1 VTFDF
6 LHRGARHRDSLDVL
20 MAAEDKLGALKVQWD
35 KNDPDDLPPE
45 KVAIPAYERG
55 NVVKLLL
62 EHGALRVAAQR
73 DVVEALRRRRQSQ
86 LADQVDVDSR
96 AVRKLLDWLEE
107 ESRGV
112 QPVSLGA
119 ARVVADYAGKLL
131 GFFGPD
137 ELLERRVLL
146 SQVRQILGRHSSSGL
161 RSEHFID
168 RHAPV
173 HPAPEPQGFKVAR
186 PLLWLRARWDRL
198 RGFPWAENSPFGDPK
213 LDRRY
218 GVKE

>member
-6 LHRGARHRDSLDVL
+6 LHRGAKYRDSLDVL
-20 MAAEDKLGALKVQWD
+20 MAAEDMLGDLRFQWD
-35 KNDPDDLPPE
+35 RNDPDNLPPE

-55 NVVKLLL
+55 TIVKLLL
-62 EHGALRVAAQR
+62 EHGALWTAAQR
-73 DVVEALRRRRQSQ
+73 DVVLALRRRRQPR
-86 LADQVDVDSR
+86 LADQVDFHSH
-96 AVRKLLDWLEE
+96 AVREHLDWLDEE
-107 ESRGV
+107 CRGL

-119 ARVVADYAGKLL
+119 SHAVADRAGKLL

-137 ELLERRVLL
+137 QLLERRVLL
-146 SQVRQILGRHSSSGL
+146 SQVRQMLGRRGSGL
-161 RSEHFID
+161 RSGHFID

-173 HPAPEPQGFKVAR
+173 HPALEPQGLKMAR

-198 RGFPWAENSPFGDPK
+198 RGFPWAENSPLGDPK
-213 LDRRY
+213 LARRY